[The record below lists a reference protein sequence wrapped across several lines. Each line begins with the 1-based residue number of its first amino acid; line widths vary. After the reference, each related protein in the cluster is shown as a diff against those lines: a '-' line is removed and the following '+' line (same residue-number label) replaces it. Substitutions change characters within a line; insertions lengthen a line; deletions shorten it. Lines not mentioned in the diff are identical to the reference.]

1 MRGIE
6 NETIDEDEEF
16 KLAEQLAESFSL
28 THDSA
33 SMLDRKELSVAL

>member
-1 MRGIE
+1 M
-6 NETIDEDEEF
+6 TIDEDEEF

-33 SMLDRKELSVAL
+33 DLDKKEISVALQRSY